1 MSQLRSN
8 HRFRLAIVDSLALY
22 QDVARFL
29 DGSVVAATGFEAE
42 GSQTRNR
49 GCADGTEWF
58 ALFAVFETSISQGK
72 NLESI

>member
-8 HRFRLAIVDSLALY
+8 HRSGLAVIDSLALL
-22 QDVARFL
+22 QDIARIL
-29 DGSVVAATGFEAE
+29 DGSLVAATGLEAK

-49 GCADGTEWF
+49 GCANGAEGL
-58 ALFAVFETSISQGK
+58 ALFAVFETSVSQGK

>member
-8 HRFRLAIVDSLALY
+8 HRSGLAIVDALALH
-22 QDVARFL
+22 QDIARIL
-29 DGSVVAATGFEAE
+29 DGSLVAATGFEAE

-49 GCADGTEWF
+49 GCAIGAEWF